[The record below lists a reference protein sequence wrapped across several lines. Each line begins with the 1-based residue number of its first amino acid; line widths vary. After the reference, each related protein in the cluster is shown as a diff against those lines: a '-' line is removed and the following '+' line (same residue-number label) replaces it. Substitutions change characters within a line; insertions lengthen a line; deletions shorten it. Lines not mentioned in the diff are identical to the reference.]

1 MSKVTSVSNEIR
13 ESMDSTGRNARA
25 AAQII
30 AQAPTGVKNKAL
42 LAMAQRIE
50 HDRERILEA
59 NAADLEA
66 ADTTGLSSA
75 LVDRLELTPERIGA
89 MAQGLTQIA
98 ALADPVGEISDMNT
112 RPSGITVGRM
122 RVPLGVIG
130 IIYESRPNV
139 TADAAGLCLK
149 SGNAAILRGGSEAFN
164 SNRAISDCLAHGL
177 VDVGL
182 PEGVIQVLKTTD
194 RSAVSAMLDSPEYLD
209 VIVPRGGRGL
219 IEKVSAESRVPV
231 IRHLD
236 GNCHVF
242 VDASAD
248 VEKAVEIAF
257 NAKCRRYGVCGA
269 METLL
274 LANPIAQAV
283 LEQLVPRYQEAGVEL
298 RGCERARSMIVECTN
313 ATEAD
318 WETEYLAP
326 ILAIRIVDGL
336 DEAIAHIGRYGSGH
350 TDAIVTN
357 DLSRSQ
363 RFVREV
369 DSSSVMVNAS
379 TQFADG
385 FEYGLG
391 AEIGISTDKLHVRGP
406 VGLEGLTIQK
416 YIVYGDGAIR
426 P

>member
-75 LVDRLELTPERIGA
+75 LVDRLELTPERVGA

>member
-1 MSKVTSVSNEIR
+1 MSKVPSVSKEIR

-25 AAQII
+25 AAQVI
-30 AQAPTGVKNKAL
+30 ARASTAVKNKAL
-42 LAMAQRIE
+42 LAMAQWIE

-66 ADTTGLSSA
+66 AATTALSSA
-75 LVDRLELTPERIGA
+75 LVDRLELTPERVGA

-98 ALADPVGEISDMNT
+98 ALADPVGEISGMNT

-242 VDASAD
+242 VDESAD
-248 VEKAVEIAF
+248 VDKAVEIAF

-283 LEQLVPRYQEAGVEL
+283 LERLVPRYQEAGVEL
-298 RGCERARSMIVECTN
+298 RGCKRACSMIVECAS

-318 WETEYLAP
+318 WETEFLAP

-357 DLSRSQ
+357 DLSHSQ